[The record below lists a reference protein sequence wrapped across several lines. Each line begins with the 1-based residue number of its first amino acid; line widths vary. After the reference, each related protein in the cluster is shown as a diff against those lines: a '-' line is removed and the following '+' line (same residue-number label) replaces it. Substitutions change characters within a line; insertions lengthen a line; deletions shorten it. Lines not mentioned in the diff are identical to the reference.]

1 MRSIRGVIRAT
12 ALPLVA
18 GLTLAAALTAGQ
30 PSAPGGSD
38 GELIVLTGPSGGLPG
53 RWAIAGGPVT
63 GLAPGTSRTL
73 RLRVTNPH
81 PYDLRVER
89 VHVTLTPGAWTGHRR
104 CANSTDNLVVSRWLG
119 RPFVVKA
126 RASVTVPTSWR
137 VRMPMSV
144 SAACQGATFPLTYT
158 GYATKAAR
166 R

>member
-12 ALPLVA
+12 AAPLVA

-30 PSAPGGSD
+30 PSPAGD
-38 GELIVLTGPSGGLPG
+38 GEPIVLTGHSSGMPG

-104 CANSTDNLVVSRWLG
+104 CANTTDNLVVSRWLG
-119 RPFVVKA
+119 RPFALEA
-126 RASVTVPTSWR
+126 RATVTVPTSWQ